1 MAAIYFGDGF
11 SGNSGDWNSVD
22 NWYSSKGFYCCG
34 SDYPGT
40 PMGRL
45 PVDGTDTVHIVAPV
59 TTNSPAVWNGNIVME
74 AGIAYPVSPAGKISS
89 GVWNGTITGGGLG
102 QSGTARCELAGGTF
116 NGTVG
121 CRVLK
126 ISGGTF
132 ASAVSMSASF
142 AQSGA
147 QNQITGGT
155 FNAAVVIEGLSVGTE
170 YGSLKLPDS
179 LISAGTFNSTVNV
192 KGAKVTG
199 GTFYGAVTSNMPFPV
214 GDKEGTA
221 QEGSY
226 VHTRIAG
233 GTYMPLATVA
243 LTKSGGAWTLD
254 TTTLPL
260 DPGFKQGGG
269 TFAPRITLTGLP
281 DILGAGL

>member
-1 MAAIYFGDGF
+1 MADIYFGDGV
-11 SGNSGDWNSVD
+11 SSCDGDWNNVS
-22 NWYSSKGFYCCG
+22 NWYSSKGDYCCG
-34 SDYPGT
+34 YSAGT

-45 PVDGTDTVHIVAPV
+45 PVDGSDIVHIVAPI
-59 TTNSPAVWNGNIVME
+59 TANTPAVWNGGIVME
-74 AGIAYPVSPAGKISS
+74 AGIYYPTTPVGKISS
-89 GVWNGTITGGGLG
+89 GVWNGTITGGGYG
-102 QSGTARCELAGGTF
+102 QYGSSRCELAGGTF
-116 NGTVG
+116 NNTVT
-121 CRVLK
+121 CQVLK

-132 ASAVSMSASF
+132 ASAVTLTTYQYS
-142 AQSGA
+142 QSIT

-155 FNAAVVIEGLSVGTE
+155 FNAAVVIEGRSNSVE
-170 YGSLKLPDS
+170 NACLKLPDS

-199 GTFYGAVTSNMPFPV
+199 GTFYGTVTSNMPFPA
-214 GDKEGTA
+214 GDKEGGG
-221 QEGSY
+221 QEDNY

-243 LTKSGGAWTLD
+243 LIKSGGAWTLD
-254 TTTLPL
+254 PDTLPL

-269 TFAPRITLTGLP
+269 TFSPRFTLTGLP